1 MSISYPL
8 GIKARE
14 FEKNH
19 GQIQDFIGVFP
30 DLYEAK
36 FCDLLISKFET
47 IYNSGFGHK
56 HHWGINRKDSA
67 VFSSDIVD
75 VTAMGVEFK
84 SFLDKFWEIAYAE
97 YKREYDILDTA
108 QPHGIFSCKIQ
119 RSKIGEGFHQW
130 HFDTLSR
137 DTTNRLIVFI
147 LYLNDVEEGGETEF
161 LYIPKR
167 VKPRTGTLL
176 MFPAGMTHTH
186 RGNPPISNSKYILTG
201 WIEY

>member
-1 MSISYPL
+1 MSIPYSLDVSTYD
-8 GIKARE
+8 

-19 GQIQDFIGVFP
+19 GKIENFIGLFP
-30 DLYEAK
+30 NLYDKE
-36 FCDLLISKFET
+36 FCNLLIGKFET
-47 IYNSGFGHK
+47 LYNSGFGRK
-56 HHWGINRKDSA
+56 HHWGINRKDSV
-67 VFSSDIVD
+67 VFLNEIVD
-75 VTAMGVEFK
+75 ATTLGAEF
-84 SFLDKFWEIAYAE
+84 SDFLDKFWKIAYLE
-97 YKREYDILDTA
+97 YKRQYDILDTA
-108 QPHGIFSCKIQ
+108 NPHTIYSCKIQ
-119 RSKIGEGFHQW
+119 RSKIGEAFYQW

-167 VKPRTGTLL
+167 IKPTTGTLL

-201 WIEY
+201 WVEY